1 MDDLAA
7 IYDGYASILVD
18 LEKVGRDQLVEQVED
33 AWRIKASARLR
44 RQRDD

>member
-1 MDDLAA
+1 MDDLAV
-7 IYDGYASILVD
+7 IHDGYASILVD

-33 AWRIKASARLR
+33 AWRIEAPARLR

>member
-7 IYDGYASILVD
+7 IHDGDASILVD

-33 AWRIKASARLR
+33 AWRREAPQATR
-44 RQRDD
+44 